1 MFSPSLG
8 RGAAIGAIAAAAL
21 LAACAPTR
29 PAAVNLAPA
38 AAVKPTEAPARP
50 AAAIGAVARPKA
62 DGPQLQIKDFAFAPK
77 EITVPVGTT
86 LTWTNKDSE
95 PHTVTTTDKA
105 IASKAMDTD
114 TFHTARST
122 AFPQP
127 EPGKAAAPGP
137 MNVPAEQ
144 LKSFLGVSRVDYR
157 ENPGSLA
164 IVDSTLG

>member
-1 MFSPSLG
+1 MLSPSLG

-105 IASKAMDTD
+105 IASKAIDTD
-114 TFHTARST
+114 EQFAFEFDAAGTYTYHCSLHPYMTATVVVR
-122 AFPQP
+122 
-127 EPGKAAAPGP
+127 
-137 MNVPAEQ
+137 
-144 LKSFLGVSRVDYR
+144 
-157 ENPGSLA
+157 
-164 IVDSTLG
+164 

>member
-1 MFSPSLG
+1 MFPPPLG

-29 PAAVNLAPA
+29 PAAVNPAPA
-38 AAVKPTEAPARP
+38 AAVVKPTAAPAKP
-50 AAAIGAVARPKA
+50 AAALGAVAPA
-62 DGPQLQIKDFAFAPK
+62 NIDGPQVQVKDFAFAPK

-114 TFHTARST
+114 ERFAFKFDLAGTYTYHCSLHPYMTATVVVR
-122 AFPQP
+122 
-127 EPGKAAAPGP
+127 
-137 MNVPAEQ
+137 
-144 LKSFLGVSRVDYR
+144 
-157 ENPGSLA
+157 
-164 IVDSTLG
+164 